1 MIIKNIEFISEN
13 GELKRADI
21 TIKNSIISKIEF
33 LSENRNT
40 PYIDFDSNNDLN
52 SENSKSF
59 DYNSSLNTENSD
71 VFDGSN
77 FYLSAGLVNT
87 HTHLSMSFLKG
98 IADHLPLLEWLQ
110 KVIFPVE
117 GKYVSSD
124 FVYFGS
130 VMGAIEQIK
139 TGVTSVVDMY
149 YMAENY
155 SEGLKKIGLRSFPG
169 VGHRD
174 GAIEFIEKYKNDP
187 LIHPTLFAHAIYT
200 TPVSSIEWVAQQ
212 SKKYNI
218 PYQFHLLEGESEGV
232 IFKNEKGVELVPFL
246 ESIGFLSERLIA
258 AHGVWINDSDAD
270 ILAKHG
276 VTIAHNP
283 HSNLKLNSGIMPLK
297 NLQNHGV
304 NVTLGSDGSASN
316 NHISMLLEMDLA
328 AKLSY
333 YKSGEPIHPKE
344 IYFMATKNAQKS
356 LKKQF
361 GVIKE
366 GVLADLIFINKNHY
380 SMIPNIDPISH
391 IVFSN
396 PEEAIQHV
404 MINGEWVMK
413 NRKLT
418 KIDEELFYKELQ
430 KYIKT
435 LHLEEFYEKTK

>member
-13 GELKRADI
+13 GMLQRGNI
-21 TIKNSIISKIEF
+21 TITDNIISKIEL
-33 LSENRNT
+33 LSKECENL
-40 PYIDFDSNNDLN
+40 PIE
-52 SENSKSF
+52 SEEKDNQI
-59 DYNSSLNTENSD
+59 
-71 VFDGSN
+71 FDGAN
-77 FYLSAGLVNT
+77 FYLSAGLINT

-117 GKYVSSD
+117 GKYVSPD

-139 TGVTSVVDMY
+139 TGTTSVVDMY

-155 SEGLKKIGLRSFPG
+155 SEALKNIGLRSFPG

-174 GAIEFIEKYKNDP
+174 GAIEFIEKYKNDS

-200 TPVSSIEWVAQQ
+200 TSEESIKWVAQQ
-212 SKKYNI
+212 SKKYDI
-218 PYQFHLLEGESEGV
+218 PYQFHLLESESEAV
-232 IFKNEKGVELVPFL
+232 NFKNQKNLDLVPFL
-246 ESIGFLSERLIA
+246 ESIGFLSDRLIA
-258 AHGVWINDSDAD
+258 AHGVWINDSDAE
-270 ILAKHG
+270 ILAKYG
-276 VTIAHNP
+276 VTIAHNS

-297 NLQNHGV
+297 NLQKKGINI
-304 NVTLGSDGSASN
+304 TLGSDGSASN

-328 AKLSY
+328 AKLGY

-344 IYFMATKNAQKS
+344 IYFMATKNAQKA
-356 LKKQF
+356 LKKQI

-366 GVLADLIFINKNHY
+366 GALADLVFINKNHY

-396 PEEAIQHV
+396 PEEAIEHV
-404 MINGEWVMK
+404 MINGDWVMR

-418 KIDEELFYKELQ
+418 KIDEEIFYKEIQ
-430 KYIKT
+430 NYIKT
-435 LHLEEFYEKTK
+435 LHLEEFYVKEI